1 MPLIEVNNAVDG
13 GLLLLAPKT
22 IDANDAIRQGSISIS
37 SICCVF
43 VYNIYVDQVEF
54 EPQRA
59 RMCCYNRQQSVCV
72 AMCFQYRP
80 TLVSGD
86 YTRRA
91 ARYGRF
97 CMRQR
102 RAVHRR

>member
-1 MPLIEVNNAVDG
+1 MMLYANAQSPSV
-13 GLLLLAPKT
+13 
-22 IDANDAIRQGSISIS
+22 Q
-37 SICCVF
+37 F
-43 VYNIYVDQVEF
+43 VVYLFYNIYVDQVEF

-72 AMCFQYRP
+72 AMCFKYRTQRLLP
-80 TLVSGD
+80 GD

-97 CMRQR
+97 CVRQR